1 MYTWAQDRLKML
13 IFNPKTLNP
22 KPYSFN
28 FDSISTRTQ
37 DNIPT
42 RTQEGDAP
50 FSGSYTALPGMLDDE
65 LLLLQL
71 SGPRDWAAGN

>member
-1 MYTWAQDRLKML
+1 MYTWAQERKKKLV
-13 IFNPKTLNP
+13 FHTKTLNP
-22 KPYSFN
+22 AHFN
-28 FDSISTRTQ
+28 SISTRTQ